1 MSAPSPFSTD
11 QRRVVKLDLN
21 QFRAEDA
28 RKLVKDAQSLDG
40 DYKRSETVAILSN
53 IKEAA
58 AKGLSNITVSNTD
71 GIVEARL
78 KILGYTTKVT
88 YEQRDGDYMTISW

>member
-1 MSAPSPFSTD
+1 MKNAFDNRMTD
-11 QRRVVKLDLN
+11 NLN

-28 RKLVKDAQSLDG
+28 RKMVNDAHSLDG
-40 DYKRSETVAILSN
+40 EYKRNETVAILNN

-58 AKGLSNITVSNTD
+58 NKGLSVITVSNTD

-78 KILGYTTKVT
+78 NSLGFSTKIT
-88 YEQRDGDYMTISW
+88 YEQRDGDYMTITW

>member
-1 MSAPSPFSTD
+1 MSENSNH
-11 QRRVVKLDLN
+11 L
-21 QFRAEDA
+21 RAEDA
-28 RKLVKDAQSLDG
+28 RKMVKDAHSLGG
-40 DYKRSETVAILSN
+40 DYKRAETVAILNN

-58 AKGLSNITVSNTD
+58 GKGLSVITVSIID

-78 KILGYTTKVT
+78 NSLGFQTKIT

>member
-1 MSAPSPFSTD
+1 MEN
-11 QRRVVKLDLN
+11 LN

-28 RKLVKDAQSLDG
+28 RKMVKDAQSLDG
-40 DYKRSETVAILSN
+40 EYKRNETIAILEN

-58 AKGLSNITVSNTD
+58 GRGLSNITVSNTD

-78 KILGYTTKVT
+78 NCLGYETKIT
-88 YEQRDGDYMTISW
+88 YEPRDGDYMTISW